1 VSDVWVVRDTEGRAL
16 SVELSHGDAMDE
28 TIYSG
33 HVITCETLLTP
44 AHAAVIAAAEAWD
57 HYFFDSRLNKN
68 RQMREDD
75 LHYALM
81 KLRATTSTEATP

>member
-1 VSDVWVVRDTEGRAL
+1 MRTPNGNV
-16 SVELSHGDAMDE
+16 
-28 TIYSG
+28 
-33 HVITCETLLTP
+33 HVITEMDPTGGDPLQFGWTVTRETLLTP

-81 KLRATTSTEATP
+81 KLRATTPTEPTP